1 MNVATFIAARPRSPP
16 ALGRRAVGDEED
28 LLKAAQ
34 KNDLAT
40 ATEILDR
47 HPSLLRM
54 RTPNGTL
61 VLTAT
66 FYGAADVLKLLLA
79 RTPEDALN
87 LYEAS
92 TVGNA
97 RRLKTILGQSRV
109 RVNEAN
115 PEEGFTPLGLAAFF
129 GHSEA
134 VKVLLE
140 HGADVNLKPPSRFAN
155 TAVDAAVSG
164 DRADAVRILLAAGA
178 NPNVTSDA
186 NYTTLHKAAV
196 HGNLDVVRMLLDH
209 GADVHAI
216 RDGGHTP
223 LDDATEKGHVAIAD
237 LLRAR
242 GAKG

>member
-1 MNVATFIAARPRSPP
+1 M
-16 ALGRRAVGDEED
+16 GDEDD

-34 KNDLAT
+34 KNDLAK
-40 ATEILDR
+40 AQAILDR
-47 HPSLLRM
+47 NPSLLRM
-54 RTPNGTL
+54 HTPNGTL

-66 FYGAADVLKLLLA
+66 FYGAGDIVKLLLA

-87 LYEAS
+87 LYEAA

-109 RVNEAN
+109 RVNEATK
-115 PEEGFTPLGLAAFF
+115 EEGFDPLGLAAFF
-129 GHSEA
+129 GHAEA
-134 VKVLLE
+134 VKVLLD
-140 HGADVNLKPPSRFAN
+140 HGADVNQKPPSRFAN

-164 DRADAVRILLAAGA
+164 DHADVVRILLAARA
-178 NPNVTSDA
+178 NPNVRSEA

-196 HGNLDVVRMLLDH
+196 HGNLEVVRMLLDH

-223 LDDATEKGHVAIAD
+223 LDDAVEKGHTAIAD

-242 GAKG
+242 AAKG

>member
-1 MNVATFIAARPRSPP
+1 M
-16 ALGRRAVGDEED
+16 GEED
-28 LLKAAQ
+28 DLPTAAQ
-34 KNDLAT
+34 KNDLAK
-40 ATEILDR
+40 AQGILAR
-47 HPSLLRM
+47 NPALLGMHPP
-54 RTPNGTL
+54 TGTL

-66 FYGAADVLKLLLA
+66 FYGAGDVVKLLLA

-87 LYEAS
+87 LYEAA

-109 RVNEAN
+109 RVNEATK
-115 PEEGFTPLGLAAFF
+115 EEGFDPLGLAAFF
-129 GHSEA
+129 GHAEA
-134 VKVLLE
+134 VKVLLD
-140 HGADVNLKPPSRFAN
+140 HGADVNQKPPSRFAN

-164 DRADAVRILLAAGA
+164 DHADVVRILLVAGA
-178 NPNVTSDA
+178 NPNVRSEA

-209 GADVHAI
+209 GADVHAV

-223 LDDATEKGHVAIAD
+223 LDDAKEKGHAAIAD
-237 LLRAR
+237 LLRAH

>member
-1 MNVATFIAARPRSPP
+1 M
-16 ALGRRAVGDEED
+16 GDAEE
-28 LLKAAQ
+28 LLTAAQ
-34 KNDLAT
+34 KNDLAK
-40 ATEILDR
+40 ASAILDR
-47 HPSLLRM
+47 NPSLLRM

-66 FYGAADVLKLLLA
+66 FYGASDVLKLLLA

-87 LYEAS
+87 LYEAA

-115 PEEGFTPLGLAAFF
+115 KEEGFDPLGLAAFF

-140 HGADVNLKPPSRFAN
+140 HGADVNQKPPSRFAN
-155 TAVDAAVSG
+155 TAVDSAVAG
-164 DRADAVRILLAAGA
+164 DHTDVVRILLAAGA
-178 NPNVTSDA
+178 NPNVRSEA

-196 HGNLDVVRMLLDH
+196 HGNLEIVRMLLDR
-209 GADVHAI
+209 GADVHAV

-223 LDDATEKGHVAIAD
+223 LDDAMEKGHAAIAD

>member
-1 MNVATFIAARPRSPP
+1 M
-16 ALGRRAVGDEED
+16 GDAEE
-28 LLKAAQ
+28 LLTAAQ
-34 KNDLAT
+34 KNDLAK
-40 ATEILDR
+40 ASAILDR
-47 HPSLLRM
+47 NPSLLRM

-66 FYGAADVLKLLLA
+66 FYGASDVLKLLLA

-87 LYEAS
+87 LYEAA

-115 PEEGFTPLGLAAFF
+115 EEGFDPLGLAAFF

-140 HGADVNLKPPSRFAN
+140 HGADVNQKPPSRFAN
-155 TAVDAAVSG
+155 TAVDSAVAG
-164 DRADAVRILLAAGA
+164 DHADVVRILLAAGA
-178 NPNVTSDA
+178 NPNVRSEA
-186 NYTTLHKAAV
+186 NYTTLHKAAA
-196 HGNLDVVRMLLDH
+196 HGNLEIVRMLLDR
-209 GADVHAI
+209 GADVHAV

-223 LDDATEKGHVAIAD
+223 LDDAMEKGHAAIAD

>member
-1 MNVATFIAARPRSPP
+1 M
-16 ALGRRAVGDEED
+16 GEED
-28 LLKAAQ
+28 ELLKAAQ
-34 KNDLAT
+34 KNDLAK
-40 ATEILDR
+40 AQAILDR
-47 HPSLLRM
+47 NPSLLRM

-66 FYGAADVLKLLLA
+66 FYGASDVLKLLLA

-87 LYEAS
+87 LYEAA

-109 RVNEAN
+109 RVNEATK
-115 PEEGFTPLGLAAFF
+115 EEGFDPLGLAAFF
-129 GHSEA
+129 GHSDA
-134 VKVLLE
+134 VKVLLD
-140 HGADVNLKPPSRFAN
+140 HGADVNQKPPSRFAN

-164 DRADAVRILLAAGA
+164 DHADVVRILLAAGA
-178 NPNVTSDA
+178 NPNVRSEA
-186 NYTTLHKAAV
+186 NYTTLHKGAV
-196 HGNLDVVRMLLDH
+196 HGNLEVVRMLLDR

-223 LDDATEKGHVAIAD
+223 LDDAVEKGHTAIAD

-242 GAKG
+242 AAKD

>member
-1 MNVATFIAARPRSPP
+1 M
-16 ALGRRAVGDEED
+16 GDEDD

-34 KNDLAT
+34 KNDLAK
-40 ATEILDR
+40 AQEILDR

-66 FYGAADVLKLLLA
+66 FYGAADVVKMLLS

-87 LYEAS
+87 LHEAA

-109 RVNEAN
+109 RVNEST
-115 PEEGFTPLGLAAFF
+115 PEEGFTSLSLAAFF
-129 GHSEA
+129 GHPEA

-140 HGADVNLKPPSRFAN
+140 YGADVNLKPPSRFAN

-164 DRADAVRILLAAGA
+164 DHADVGRVLLAAGGHSNRRGEA
-178 NPNVTSDA
+178 E
-186 NYTTLHKAAV
+186 YTTLHQAAV
-196 HGNLDVVRMLLDH
+196 HADPDVVRMPLDH
-209 GADVHAI
+209 RADVPPVP
-216 RDGGHTP
+216 DS
-223 LDDATEKGHVAIAD
+223 L
-237 LLRAR
+237 
-242 GAKG
+242 